1 MALHGP
7 IKAQYRENEMKCM
20 LDLCQKKPNEIAAP
34 SRDDMMEMCVNAFL
48 AAHAKIDN
56 ELVFKQCFVT
66 NDLNGK
72 EDHLVS
78 GRLFDLIGPEMQEI
92 RKKLMD
98 EKTPKTLDELMKTI
112 TPPKGIR
119 RNTEGTELFDCT
131 GDEIEPKPSDN
142 FMDYSSDE
150 DSEGDENPN
159 ITEKQ
164 VRPVLPNPKIRAPIL
179 ANICNDSDINEDAV
193 FLDELQ
199 KLLDTHQT
207 SKLFIPF
214 KSGLRVLNVKSRKSV
229 VRRIEACNKKE
240 ANKNNPALTNDGED
254 DEEFEETLFGVEEET
269 VDPEKP
275 KPEVGDYWTVHN
287 GRDLLYVK
295 IISANPVKGYY
306 FEPSKKG
313 KYLRLVDTCI
323 QCSPCEPHYI
333 ANEDLGKKANPPKIH
348 KAGSRQEFYSFEKE
362 CGI

>member
-1 MALHGP
+1 M
-7 IKAQYRENEMKCM
+7 YRENEMECM
-20 LDLCQKKPNEIAAP
+20 LKLCQKEPSKIATP
-34 SRDDMMEMCVNAFL
+34 SRDDMMEMCVKAFL

-56 ELVFKQCFVT
+56 ELVFKQCFVI
-66 NDLNGK
+66 NDLYGK

-78 GRLFDLIGPEMQEI
+78 SRLFDLIGPEMLRI
-92 RKKLMD
+92 REKLMD
-98 EKTPKTLDELMKTI
+98 EDTPKTFNELMKTI

-119 RNTEGTELFDCT
+119 RNTEGSELFDCH
-131 GDEIEPKPSDN
+131 GDEIEPKTSDDYL
-142 FMDYSSDE
+142 DYSSDE
-150 DSEGDENPN
+150 NSEGEEGQNTN
-159 ITEKQ
+159 EKN

-179 ANICNDSDINEDAV
+179 TNICNDSDINKDAI

-199 KLLDTHQT
+199 KLLDTHET

-229 VRRIEACNKKE
+229 VKRIEACNKKE
-240 ANKNNPALTNDGED
+240 ASKNDPALTNDEVED
-254 DEEFEETLFGVEEET
+254 DEFDETIFGVVEET
-269 VDPEKP
+269 VDPKSP
-275 KPEVGDYWTVHN
+275 KPEVGEYWTVHN

-333 ANEDLGKKANPPKIH
+333 ANEDLGEKAKPPKIH
-348 KAGSRQEFYSFEKE
+348 KVGSRRVFYSFENE